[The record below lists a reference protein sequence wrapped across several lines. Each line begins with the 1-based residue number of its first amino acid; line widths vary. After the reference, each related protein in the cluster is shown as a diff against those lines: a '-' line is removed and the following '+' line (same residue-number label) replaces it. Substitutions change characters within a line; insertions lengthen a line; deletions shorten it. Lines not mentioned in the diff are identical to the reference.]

1 MNERE
6 RQAEYAKALY
16 SIGWLDGF
24 SAILRDLVGKK
35 LSDETVAEY
44 GEHVGRVREALH
56 VEGAK

>member
-1 MNERE
+1 MSERE

-24 SAILRDLVGKK
+24 SAILWALVGDK

-44 GEHVGRVREALH
+44 GEHVGRVREAMH